1 VPGIIKAYSYSQTA
15 YIMKDMFAAGHKMT
29 ATEAI
34 TASRQVMDGHKAELF
49 LLDLSFLGWYLLG
62 VVTWGIAL
70 LLVVPYYRVTRA
82 NYYRQLVGNKFLTA

>member
-1 VPGIIKAYSYSQTA
+1 MPGIIKAYSYSQTA